1 MLNRNAMA
9 IDDYKKKLIAIVEE
23 MQKEHGCVVES
34 VNIERKLFSGWP
46 ALNDTAT
53 YEVTIEL

>member
-1 MLNRNAMA
+1 MA